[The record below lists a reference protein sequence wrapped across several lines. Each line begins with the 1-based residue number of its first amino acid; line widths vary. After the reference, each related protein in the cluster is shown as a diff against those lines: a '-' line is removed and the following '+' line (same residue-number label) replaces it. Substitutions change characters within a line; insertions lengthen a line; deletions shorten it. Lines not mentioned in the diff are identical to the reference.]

1 MGLPNPA
8 GNKNFHPM
16 TVSATSQRSS
26 AARAAPLLVLLGLAL
41 AVGGWLLPVNIKA
54 LSPALLRAAG
64 AGTPT
69 LGTYGRD
76 LVDVEKIGPAALVLA
91 AAEATHDPKAP
102 ALAAALEQFAARQP
116 GLMAWGGWD
125 PFLDPLFNLRA
136 DSGRRGS
143 TPVLTF
149 FNTEKARG
157 ILRAYLEKSGS
168 DGVQSI
174 VRLRDLTGTGR
185 FVPATR
191 AGGQPLDALILLTGL
206 LYQGGHFS
214 APLQRELRGLADTAL
229 AQKEFGE
236 LEGWFINLLSL
247 GRRLDWAQLAELV
260 RRTDS
265 VRTLGEYAHLARVAP
280 DNLPLIYAAALFSDS
295 ADRVA
300 GYLIEY
306 GKAGLEDVRTAL
318 TFGQGAV
325 KQLLLRR
332 VPINRTASPTL
343 GAAAE
348 LALTH
353 PQLLLALKYL
363 AVIAGV
369 WLVLRGLDRWIVG
382 PALGASQVLALGGV
396 RAGALSLLFG
406 AIVLVVSEPFLIR
419 AAPASEFQLR
429 TPVLVLANVFPA
441 PDAKPAPSTMEST
454 NIISIAVFA
463 ALQIAVYLLC
473 LAKIRDIARR
483 EVPPLVKLRLMENE
497 ENLFDLGLYVGIAGT
512 AAAMV
517 LITLGWTNANLI
529 AAFSSNLFGITCVA
543 LVKIRHVRPFK
554 GQLILQGQIAAA
566 PAREP
571 AGAPARA

>member
-1 MGLPNPA
+1 MSLPNPA
-8 GNKNFHPM
+8 GNKNFHLM
-16 TVSATSQRSS
+16 TASPQSQRSFS
-26 AARAAPLLVLLGLAL
+26 AITAPVLVLLGLVL
-41 AVGGWLLPVNIKA
+41 AIAGWLLPVNVKA

-64 AGTPT
+64 EGTPT

-91 AAEATHDPKAP
+91 AARATEDPKAP
-102 ALAAALEQFAARQP
+102 ALANALEQFATRQP

-143 TPVLTF
+143 TPVLSF

-157 ILRAYLEKSGS
+157 TLRAYLAKSGS
-168 DGVQSI
+168 EGVQSL
-174 VRLRDLTGTGR
+174 VQLRDLTGTGR

-191 AGGQPLDALILLTGL
+191 PGGQPLDALILLSGL
-206 LYQGGHFS
+206 LYQGGHLS
-214 APLQRELRGLADTAL
+214 VPLQRELRGLADTAL
-229 AQKEFGE
+229 AQKELGE
-236 LEGWFINLLSL
+236 LEDFFINLLSL
-247 GRRLDWAQLAELV
+247 GRRLDWAQLAELM

-265 VRTLGEYAHLARVAP
+265 VRTVGEYAHLARVAP
-280 DNLPLIYAAALFSDS
+280 DHLPLIYSAALFSDS

-306 GKAGLEDVRTAL
+306 GKAGMEDLRTAL

-332 VPINRTASPTL
+332 VPINRSANPTL
-343 GAAAE
+343 GGTAE

-363 AVIAGV
+363 AVIIGV
-369 WLVLRGLDRWIVG
+369 WLVLRGLDRWFVG
-382 PALGASQVLALGGV
+382 PPLAGSKTFVLGGV
-396 RAGALSLLFG
+396 RSGALSILFA
-406 AIVLVVSEPFLIR
+406 AIVLVVTEPFLIQ

-429 TPVLVLANVFPA
+429 RPVLVLSTVLPVSDSQSA
-441 PDAKPAPSTMEST
+441 STMEST
-454 NIISIAVFA
+454 NIVSIALFA

-473 LAKIRDIARR
+473 LSKIREIARQDA
-483 EVPPLVKLRLMENE
+483 PPLVKLRLMENE
-497 ENLFDLGLYVGIAGT
+497 ENLFDLGLYVGIGGT
-512 AAAMV
+512 AASMV

-529 AAFSSNLFGITCVA
+529 SAFSSNLFGITCVA
-543 LVKIRHVRPFK
+543 LVKILHVRPYRT
-554 GQLILQGQIAAA
+554 QLILQGQVASTPSREAVGA
-566 PAREP
+566 SAR
-571 AGAPARA
+571 G

>member
-1 MGLPNPA
+1 MGLPFPA
-8 GNKNFHPM
+8 GNKNFETM
-16 TVSATSQRSS
+16 TVSSPSQRQAS
-26 AARAAPLLVLLGLAL
+26 AVGAPVLVVLGLAL
-41 AVGGWLLPVNIKA
+41 AVAGWLLPVNVKS

-64 AGTPT
+64 AGTPS
-69 LGTYGRD
+69 LGAYGRD

-91 AAEATHDPKAP
+91 AARATEDPKAP
-102 ALAAALEQFAARQP
+102 ALASALEQFAVRQP

-157 ILRAYLEKSGS
+157 ILRAYLAKSGS
-168 DGVQSI
+168 QGVQAL
-174 VRLRDLTGTGR
+174 VKLRDLTGTGR

-191 AGGQPLDALILLTGL
+191 PGGQPLDALILLTGL
-206 LYQGGHFS
+206 LYQGGHLS
-214 APLQRELRGLADTAL
+214 PSLQRELRGLAETAL
-229 AQKEFGE
+229 AQKDFGE
-236 LEGWFINLLSL
+236 LENFFINLLSL
-247 GRRLDWAQLAELV
+247 GRRFDWAQLAELM

-280 DNLPLIYAAALFSDS
+280 DHLPLIYAAALFSDS

-306 GKAGLEDVRTAL
+306 GKAGMEDLRTAL
-318 TFGQGAV
+318 THGQGAV

-332 VPINRTASPTL
+332 VPINRSAGPTL
-343 GAAAE
+343 GGFAA

-353 PQLLLALKYL
+353 PQLFLALKYL

-369 WLVLRGLDRWIVG
+369 WIALRGLDRWVVG
-382 PALGASQVLALGGV
+382 PAGAGSSTFSLGSAKS
-396 RAGALSLLFG
+396 GALSILFA
-406 AIVLVVSEPFLIR
+406 AIVLAVTEPFLIQ

-429 TPVLVLANVFPA
+429 RPVLVLANIFPA
-441 PDAKPAPSTMEST
+441 SDSKSTSFTMETS
-454 NIISIAVFA
+454 NVISIALFA
-463 ALQIAVYLLC
+463 ALQVGVYLLC
-473 LAKIRDIARR
+473 LAKIREIARR
-483 EVPPLVKLRLMENE
+483 NVSPAVKLQLLKND
-497 ENLFDLGLYVGIAGT
+497 ENLFDLGLYVGIGGT

-517 LITLGWTNANLI
+517 LITLGLTNANLI

-543 LVKIRHVRPFK
+543 LVKIVHVRTFQN
-554 GQLILQGQIAAA
+554 QLTLEADHHGTPREAIAAA
-566 PAREP
+566 AR
-571 AGAPARA
+571 G